1 MTNLDIKNVIKR
13 VYYPKI
19 TDFKFISVNDQII
32 FNFITRFFD
41 KYIFE
46 AKDEDVVM
54 YNEQNRLSDKI
65 LCINQRNGIVLKL
78 LKQNFRHHEF
88 YIPSLEELFIY
99 KKPIQQLTPTQK
111 QVGYHRRLRYLDATR
126 EFELYYD
133 PDESKRLSPG
143 YALESFFMPD
153 DNLHAPIFKPILRY
167 AIIVDKLP
175 GRYGY
180 KASNVVNLEAI
191 LKMLSQF
198 NSLFIEDN
206 GFMPYLSHEVA
217 NSSHY
222 NTW

>member
-1 MTNLDIKNVIKR
+1 MTNLDTKNVIKQI
-13 VYYPKI
+13 YYPKI
-19 TDFKFISVNDQII
+19 TDFKFISVNDKII

-78 LKQNFRHHEF
+78 LKQSFNHYEF

-99 KKPIQQLTPTQK
+99 KNPIQQLTPTQK
-111 QVGYHRRLRYLDATR
+111 QTGYHRRMRYLDATK

-133 PDESKRLSPG
+133 PDESKLLSPG

-153 DNLHAPIFKPILRY
+153 KPNKMGFKVILRY
-167 AIIVDKLP
+167 AIIVDKTL
-175 GRYGY
+175 GKYGY
-180 KASNVVNLEAI
+180 KPSNDVSLEAI

-206 GFMPYLSHEVA
+206 GFMPQLSHEVA